1 MFNSIRNI
9 GAEGDHTVVFLLRDT
24 GGVAFIGITIL
35 VLTEVIR
42 NGLRGPKLSWKKVW
56 TIFTKVCLT
65 IYSIFSLFSVYVN
78 DINKQKMLSIIFKHP
93 ENFFLP

>member
-1 MFNSIRNI
+1 M
-9 GAEGDHTVVFLLRDT
+9 VFLLRDT

-78 DINKQKMLSIIFKHP
+78 DIN
-93 ENFFLP
+93 